1 MLTDLEKKILDYVQH
16 YIESEEKSPTLTEI
30 GTAMGISSKGTV
42 HRYVNSLIDKGH
54 LQKGGSGWRGLQLM
68 DNTPSSE
75 PSEGEL
81 PLLGKIAAG
90 HPIEAI
96 EGQDTIDVNTLLVA
110 PGRFVLKVQGESMI
124 NAGILDGDWV
134 VIESCSTAR
143 DGEIVVALV
152 DNEEATLKRLQRV
165 ANGSVELIPENSSM
179 SPMIYEAE
187 RILIQGV
194 LVGVMRTY

>member
-30 GTAMGISSKGTV
+30 GAAMGMSSKGTV
-42 HRYVNSLIDKGH
+42 HRYVNSLIEKGH
-54 LQKGGSGWRGLQLM
+54 LQKGGSGWRGLQLV
-68 DNTPSSE
+68 DDGLAAE
-75 PSEGEL
+75 ASEGEL

-90 HPIEAI
+90 QPIEAI
-96 EGQDTIDVNTLLVA
+96 EGQESIDVNSLLVA

-124 NAGILDGDWV
+124 EAGIMDGDWV
-134 VIESCSTAR
+134 VIESRTTAR

-152 DNEEATLKRLQRV
+152 DNEEATLKRLRRG
-165 ANGSVELIPENSSM
+165 ADGSVELIPENSQM
-179 SPMIYEAE
+179 GPMIYDGD
-187 RILIQGV
+187 RVQVQGV

>member
-30 GTAMGISSKGTV
+30 GAAMGMSSKGTV
-42 HRYVNSLIDKGH
+42 HRYVNSLIEKGH
-54 LQKGGSGWRGLQLM
+54 LQKGGSGWRGLQLV
-68 DNTPSSE
+68 DDSLSSE

-90 HPIEAI
+90 QPIEAI
-96 EGQDTIDVNTLLVA
+96 EGQETIDVSSLLVA

-124 NAGILDGDWV
+124 EAGIMDGDWV
-134 VIESCSTAR
+134 VIESCATAR

-152 DNEEATLKRLQRV
+152 DNEEATLKRLRRG
-165 ANGSVELIPENSSM
+165 ADGSVELIPENSEM
-179 SPMIYEAE
+179 ETMIYEGD
-187 RILIQGV
+187 RVQVQGV

>member
-42 HRYVNSLIDKGH
+42 HRYVNSLIEKGY
-54 LQKGGSGWRGLQLM
+54 LQKGGSGWRGLALVAQEGLEEAS
-68 DNTPSSE
+68 P
-75 PSEGEL
+75 GEL
-81 PLLGKIAAG
+81 PLLGQIAAG

-96 EGQDTIDVNTLLVA
+96 AGQDTIDVNSMLVA
-110 PGRFVLKVQGESMI
+110 PGRFVLKVRGESMI
-124 NAGILDGDWV
+124 DVGILDGDWV
-134 VIESCSTAR
+134 VVESRSTAR

-152 DNEEATLKRLQRV
+152 DQEEATLKRLRR
-165 ANGSVELIPENSSM
+165 GKSGTVELIPENAEM
-179 SPMIYEAE
+179 STMLYEGE
-187 RILIQGV
+187 RVTIQGV